1 MHRLQIILL
10 SLIMGVLLLFA
21 VQNTEQMQVSFL
33 LWEIAAP
40 RVIVVSSF
48 FFAGLLCGLFLLRG
62 SRKPGAAHKKDTGAA
77 SKDAR

>member
-10 SLIMGVLLLFA
+10 SLVMGILLVFA

-33 LWEIAAP
+33 IWEVAAP

-48 FFAGLLCGLFLLRG
+48 FFSGLLCGLFLLRG
-62 SRKPGAAHKKDTGAA
+62 NHKRKSAHGKGTGAPDA
-77 SKDAR
+77 SKT